1 VINQDNNGLEYDPWS
16 EEEEEVVEEDL
27 SVEEDKGYEAWLGL
41 E

>member
-1 VINQDNNGLEYDPWS
+1 MINQDNNGLEYDPW

-27 SVEEDKGYEAWLGL
+27 SVEEDKGYEGWLGL

>member
-1 VINQDNNGLEYDPWS
+1 MINQDNNGLEYDPWE

-27 SVEEDKGYEAWLGL
+27 SVEEDKGYEGWLGL

>member
-1 VINQDNNGLEYDPWS
+1 MINQDNNGLEYDPWS

-27 SVEEDKGYEAWLGL
+27 SVEEDKGYEMWLGL

>member
-16 EEEEEVVEEDL
+16 EDEEDAVEQEL
-27 SVEEDKGYEAWLGL
+27 DVEEDKGYEMGLGL